1 MKRKLIAIAVATAL
15 TTATS
20 LISAQQGKLSDD
32 VVKIGV
38 LTDMS
43 GVYADY
49 GGPGAL
55 TAAKMAIEDF
65 GGKMFGKNI
74 EIVNADHQNKPDI
87 AKNVVLELLYNNET
101 ITPQSRIP
109 KGSTVDLVLGDG
121 LSGGET
127 SLPDLVGL
135 TMEEAN
141 NLLASSSLTVG
152 SVVFM
157 GTISDSASARIVKQN
172 PPYAEGVMVGA
183 GQPVDFSISLGV

>member
-32 VVKIGV
+32 IVKIGV

-49 GGPGAL
+49 GGQGAL
-55 TAAKMAIEDF
+55 TAAKMAVQDF

-87 AKNVVLELLYNNET
+87 AKSVTQQWFDVE
-101 ITPQSRIP
+101 
-109 KGSTVDLVLGDG
+109 KVDMFMIDGIKLV
-121 LSGGET
+121 
-127 SLPDLVGL
+127 
-135 TMEEAN
+135 
-141 NLLASSSLTVG
+141 
-152 SVVFM
+152 
-157 GTISDSASARIVKQN
+157 I
-172 PPYAEGVMVGA
+172 
-183 GQPVDFSISLGV
+183 